1 MTGVLAFEHY
11 VGQLHYDNSQCVD
24 SYLYE
29 FRCALLHVCVRIIA
43 FVRVCPVGVCFKY
56 FLFSHTQL
64 WPCPI

>member
-29 FRCALLHVCVRIIA
+29 FRCALLHVCVRIIG
-43 FVRVCPVGVCFKY
+43 FVRVCPVGVYLHMCTSGLKKNGR
-56 FLFSHTQL
+56 
-64 WPCPI
+64 